1 MELENGV
8 GNTSVTLTIPSTPE
22 YVGIARLVVLGVASR
37 MGFSYDE
44 VEDLRLAVAEVCTAA
59 IERLRSTSVAGVT
72 PLVTVVC
79 HADGDTLTIDIEDP
93 ATTVT
98 ETEGGGEDEMDS
110 HEISA
115 LLVEILVDEV
125 ATQPLDG
132 GGTRVR
138 LIKRV
143 TGNGGANL
151 SELSLGNGR

>member
-8 GNTSVTLTIPSTPE
+8 GNTSVTLTIPSSPE

-44 VEDLRLAVAEVCTAA
+44 VEDLRLAVAEVCTAS
-59 IERLRSTSVAGVT
+59 IERLRQSSTSGV
-72 PLVTVVC
+72 PVLVTVVC
-79 HADGDTLTIDIEDP
+79 QAEGDTLTIDIEDP
-93 ATTVT
+93 ATS
-98 ETEGGGEDEMDS
+98 GGAGSGDEELDS

-143 TGNGGANL
+143 SGNGGADL
-151 SELSLGNGR
+151 SEILGNGR